1 MKKSKIERKMITMPK
16 TFRNVT
22 IRISAL
28 NHATK
33 DNEILG
39 IKAGD
44 EVRYTIK
51 DILNVLEDWSD
62 KKDIKYYAIEHNED
76 PDNIHY
82 HVVISFPK
90 DSVCIFETL
99 KNKFPY
105 GDIEG
110 CKYGVK
116 SCVQYLIHMN
126 HPEKFQYDWS
136 DVVTNAPDKLE
147 DYKIPGKATMNAKL
161 KNTLDKIIKGEIKE
175 YEIDKIDYEIFLKY
189 RRQIMSAFEYRQK
202 TVALNK
208 NRNFQV
214 IVLQGP
220 PRVGK
225 STFCKVY
232 AQKHN
237 KSICFSSSSNDP
249 WQDYAGQDIFVYDD
263 FNYTRNKIED
273 LLKAFDPHNLTSVS
287 ARYKNKLFT
296 GDTIFICTNTKI
308 ENWYTWATDVH
319 RKALFKRISCVLDF
333 KDITDG
339 TTEYT
344 VNNIVGTGVYNY
356 PEDSEGNMN
365 FDDSRKYE
373 MMTLDCRDNMVH
385 TFVLKYYININE
397 DTDKVEEFI
406 NQLNDI

>member
-1 MKKSKIERKMITMPK
+1 MPK

-44 EVRYTIK
+44 EVRYTLK

-90 DSVCIFETL
+90 DSVCTFETL

-126 HPEKFQYDWS
+126 NPEKFQYDWS

-161 KNTLDKIIKGEIKE
+161 KNTIDKILSGEIKE
-175 YEIDKIDYEIFLKY
+175 CDKNRIDPYIYLKHK
-189 RRQIMSAFEYRQK
+189 RLIENAFELYIE
-202 TVALNK
+202 NYIK
-208 NRNFQV
+208 NHNRHV
-214 IVLQGP
+214 KVVYLQGP
-220 PRVGK
+220 AGVGK
-225 STFCKVY
+225 TSFTKIL
-232 AQKHN
+232 AEEHN
-237 KSICFSSSSNDP
+237 LKICFS
-249 WQDYAGQDIFVYDD
+249 AGGGGKFSFENVKPGFDVLVLDDIIFED
-263 FNYTRNKIED
+263 FKIQT
-273 LLKAFDPHNLTSVS
+273 LLDTFDPHNLASLP
-287 ARYKNKLFT
+287 ARYHNRTFT
-296 GDTIFICTNTKI
+296 GNLIMICSNIPLLETF
-308 ENWYTWATDVH
+308 ADVPYSV
-319 RKALFKRISCVLDF
+319 RKALFRRFSCVVDF
-333 KDITDG
+333 GTSVDG
-339 TTEYT
+339 VTEYT
-344 VNNIVGTGVYNY
+344 INEVVEV
-356 PEDSEGNMN
+356 EDEVTHNKKCVLTCK
-365 FDDSRKYE
+365 DDDVCL
-373 MMTLDCRDNMVH
+373 LDLN
-385 TFVLKYYININE
+385 KYY
-397 DTDKVEEFI
+397 DLSTDDKMTDEFV
-406 NQLNDI
+406 QMVDAL

>member
-1 MKKSKIERKMITMPK
+1 MK

-33 DNEILG
+33 DNEVLG

-44 EVRYTIK
+44 EVRYTLK

-90 DSVCIFETL
+90 DSVCTFETL

-175 YEIDKIDYEIFLKY
+175 YEIYKIDYEIFLKY

-208 NRNFQV
+208 NRNLQV

-232 AQKHN
+232 ADKFN

-263 FNYTRNKIED
+263 FDYSRNKIED
-273 LLKAFDPHNLTSVS
+273 MLKAFDPHNLTSVS
-287 ARYKNKLFT
+287 ARYKNKLFI
-296 GDTIFICTNTKI
+296 GDTIFVCTNTPI
-308 ENWYTWATDVH
+308 TEWYNWVKDVH
-319 RKALFKRISCVLDF
+319 RQALFSRISCVLQFIDTENG
-333 KDITDG
+333 ITH
-339 TTEYT
+339 YT
-344 VNNIVGTGVYNY
+344 VNDIVNSGMKDYAT
-356 PEDSEGNMN
+356 DSFGRIEHTYSKMVL
-365 FDDSRKYE
+365 Y
-373 MMTLDCRDNMVH
+373 CQDNKVH
-385 TFVLKYYININE
+385 EFNLNNYININE
-397 DTDKVEEFI
+397 DIDKVEEFI
-406 NQLNDI
+406 TQLNYI